1 MRVKTD
7 KRRATILAAASEVFR
22 EVGYARAS
30 MAMISSRIG
39 GSKGT
44 LYGYFKSKEELF
56 AAVMMATIEEQASQV
71 VSLLQD
77 SDESIF
83 TVLCRFGEAY
93 LTLLTSAEGLSIM
106 RTVIAESGHSPLGSI
121 LYTEGPEAAW
131 NEISDYLGRLAE
143 RHMLRI
149 SNARI
154 AAMHLKGLLEGG
166 IVEPLL
172 FGAKPWFDRSEG
184 VKNAVEAFL
193 RLYGTV
199 PPEMERCLD
208 AGKAADAG

>member
-7 KRRATILAAASEVFR
+7 KRRAAILAAASEVFR
-22 EVGYARAS
+22 EAGYARAS

-77 SDESIF
+77 SDENIF

-93 LTLLTSAEGLSIM
+93 LALLTSAEGLSIM
-106 RTVIAESGHSPLGSI
+106 RTVIAESGNSPLGSI
-121 LYTEGPEAAW
+121 LFTEGPETAW
-131 NEISDYLGRLAE
+131 KEISDYLGRLAE
-143 RHMLRI
+143 RHVLRI

-172 FGAKPWFDRSEG
+172 FGATPWFDRREA

-193 RLYGTV
+193 RLYGAI
-199 PPEMERCLD
+199 PPEVEGCLD
-208 AGKAADAG
+208 TRREADPG